1 MENSKDNKIET
12 SMLYHPAIKSIILI
26 CLMFVGFLATI
37 AGIVILTLSNDE
49 NVMGNGMY
57 IQLLLYEI
65 VPICIYLL
73 IYRKEKIK
81 EILSLK
87 KISITN
93 IFFVIALHITIL
105 PLVLFTNALSLV
117 FTDNVISESIESMN
131 FNYLQLFLI
140 VGIVGP
146 ILEEFIFRGILFNI
160 TKKMKLR
167 YMAILSGF
175 LFGAFHMNL
184 NQFSYAFLLGAVFTI
199 YVAYTGSI
207 LSAIISHIILNSF
220 SVLVMYVTE
229 IAAENGLYDAISNES
244 ETLSNSELGVFAI
257 VAGVFFLLFLLI
269 LKFFKSYNIENNENC
284 LYYKN
289 KHIEENTI
297 IDEIN
302 DDAIDEIL

>member
-1 MENSKDNKIET
+1 MENSKDNKKET
-12 SMLYHPAIKSIILI
+12 PVLYHPAIKSIILI

-37 AGIVILTLSNDE
+37 IGIVILTLSKNE
-49 NVMGNGMY
+49 NVLGNGMY

-73 IYRKEKIK
+73 IYRKEKVK

-93 IFFVIALHITIL
+93 IFFVIGLHITIL
-105 PLVLFTNALSLV
+105 PLVLFTNALSLK
-117 FTDNVISESIESMN
+117 FTDNVISESIEGMN
-131 FNYLQLFLI
+131 FSYLQLFFI
-140 VGIVGP
+140 IGILGP

-160 TKKMKLR
+160 TKKLKLR

-220 SVLVMYVTE
+220 SVLVMYATE
-229 IAAENGLYDAISNES
+229 LLQEQGVYDLAAAES
-244 ETLSNSELGVFAI
+244 ETLSNSELMYFAI
-257 VAGVFFLLFLLI
+257 FSGMFFIIFLFI
-269 LKFFKSYNIENNENC
+269 LKFFKKYNIENNENC
-284 LYYKN
+284 IYYKN
-289 KHIEENTI
+289 KHIEEDYT
-297 IDEIN
+297 IDEN
-302 DDAIDEIL
+302 VKAEEIL